1 MLGGEE
7 YVMRRF
13 FLAAV
18 LAALPIAALAA
29 TLVPSALVGTPATY
43 DNQTVTVAGTVADV
57 RSHNTEALGQVTA
70 FQLCDTKCINVFDK
84 TNQSRTAGSS
94 ATVTGL
100 FHATFKAPKKTW
112 NNVLIIGS

>member
-29 TLVPSALVGTPATY
+29 TLAPSALAGTPATY
-43 DNQTVTVAGTVADV
+43 DNQTVTVAGTVQDV

-94 ATVTGL
+94 ATVTGQ